1 MSSVCNYYCCY
12 SSKLQ
17 LDLVNANLEINSTPA
32 PLTETKILRPILL
45 ILHALCQEA
54 LCISALAQIPTSII
68 ALKRCLNDDAICGI
82 AVEALYRAFNHDCS
96 ELTALA
102 IQGEDNLV
110 ASLIKALTN
119 SVFDTSIKAQIV
131 KILKN
136 LANDLQYGVQ
146 VQEMLDES
154 PIWKQYKDQKMD
166 LFLA

>member
-1 MSSVCNYYCCY
+1 MF
-12 SSKLQ
+12 Q
-17 LDLVNANLEINSTPA
+17 
-32 PLTETKILRPILL
+32 
-45 ILHALCQEA
+45 
-54 LCISALAQIPTSII
+54 
-68 ALKRCLNDDAICGI
+68 RCLNDDAICGI

-110 ASLIKALTN
+110 SSLIKALTN

-146 VQEMLDES
+146 VIDKFCVGFTNNYFFRRFKKCQMNHQFGSSTRTRKWIYSLLIS
-154 PIWKQYKDQKMD
+154 PDLPLRLLQVKQISI
-166 LFLA
+166 LLR

>member
-1 MSSVCNYYCCY
+1 M
-12 SSKLQ
+12 
-17 LDLVNANLEINSTPA
+17 
-32 PLTETKILRPILL
+32 
-45 ILHALCQEA
+45 
-54 LCISALAQIPTSII
+54 
-68 ALKRCLNDDAICGI
+68 
-82 AVEALYRAFNHDCS
+82 
-96 ELTALA
+96 TALA

-146 VQEMLDES
+146 VIIKFMSLVILQFTFKVQEMLDES

-166 LFLA
+166 LFLADKPRFAIEASPGQTNLYLTQVNNIIA

>member
-1 MSSVCNYYCCY
+1 
-12 SSKLQ
+12 
-17 LDLVNANLEINSTPA
+17 
-32 PLTETKILRPILL
+32 
-45 ILHALCQEA
+45 
-54 LCISALAQIPTSII
+54 
-68 ALKRCLNDDAICGI
+68 
-82 AVEALYRAFNHDCS
+82 
-96 ELTALA
+96 LTALA

-110 ASLIKALTN
+110 SSLIKALTN

-166 LFLA
+166 LFLADKPRFAIEASPGQTNLYLTQGSSVPDAPPPVS

>member
-1 MSSVCNYYCCY
+1 M
-12 SSKLQ
+12 
-17 LDLVNANLEINSTPA
+17 
-32 PLTETKILRPILL
+32 
-45 ILHALCQEA
+45 
-54 LCISALAQIPTSII
+54 
-68 ALKRCLNDDAICGI
+68 
-82 AVEALYRAFNHDCS
+82 
-96 ELTALA
+96 TALA

-146 VQEMLDES
+146 VFIKFMSLVILQFAFKVQEMLDES

-166 LFLA
+166 LFLADKPRFAIEASPGQTNLYLTQVRDINNIIA

>member
-1 MSSVCNYYCCY
+1 M
-12 SSKLQ
+12 
-17 LDLVNANLEINSTPA
+17 
-32 PLTETKILRPILL
+32 
-45 ILHALCQEA
+45 
-54 LCISALAQIPTSII
+54 
-68 ALKRCLNDDAICGI
+68 
-82 AVEALYRAFNHDCS
+82 
-96 ELTALA
+96 TALA

-146 VQEMLDES
+146 VIMKIMWLIILQFPFKVQEMLDES

-166 LFLA
+166 LFLADKPRFAIEASPGQTNLYLTQVRDINNIIA